1 MSKVK
6 VEVLPD
12 FRTGEVWS
20 EDEVLSAMRDAGW
33 TDDPRDGV
41 TAMLPNGQ
49 EVLNPIPIAP
59 PIGYNNTPSM
69 FDIIRAQ
76 IAAAR
81 RAGDDDVVDSA
92 EDMNDFDMEDD
103 IDPSSI
109 YEIQMRDD
117 FPELVKAVDPPPP
130 VTPPPPS
137 EPAK

>member
-6 VEVLPD
+6 VEVVPD
-12 FRTGEVWS
+12 FRTGEVWR
-20 EDEVLSAMRDAGW
+20 EDEILAAMRDAGW

-76 IAAAR
+76 IAAAK

-109 YEIQMRDD
+109 YEIQMKDD
-117 FPELVKAVDPPPP
+117 FPELAKAADPPAP
-130 VTPPPPS
+130 VTPPPSS